1 MSKNRSEQLPHW
13 FNLEHYNCL
22 YKELTPN
29 NLYWEL
35 VARKRLINAYQKAP
49 ELFEDSPLI
58 DIWLLITSNKLAASG
73 LDFFEINVGE
83 NKRCSVEVGSMHLDI
98 ELSLKLPHSSSIKPL
113 SVVSLIDLTRRLELE
128 INDGE
133 RITQND
139 QILYMNDGK
148 FLLADVNSLQ
158 ICESEEFFLQF
169 DLQATDQDLL
179 QQLKDLLPKLRHQE
193 KNKEKRASFVRGD
206 ERKITSQH
214 LLPYLDLTF
223 WSQYCQ
229 VPLTA
234 KNIADALFPHWVD
247 RDEKFVRDTLKP
259 FSKKCLSEHFLQK
272 WKFLIDSKSL

>member
-1 MSKNRSEQLPHW
+1 MSKNGSEQLPNW
-13 FNLEHYNCL
+13 FNLEHYKAL
-22 YKELTPN
+22 YKGLTPN
-29 NLYWEL
+29 NLYWEV

-49 ELFEDSPLI
+49 ESFEHSPLI

-83 NKRCSVEVGSMHLDI
+83 NKRCSVEVGSMNLDI
-98 ELSLKLPHSSSIKPL
+98 ETPLKLPHSSSIEPL

-128 INDGE
+128 INDGWS
-133 RITQND
+133 ITRND
-139 QILYMNDGK
+139 QILYLNDGK
-148 FLLADVNSLQ
+148 FLLADVNALQ
-158 ICESEEFFLQF
+158 ICESEELFLKF
-169 DLQATDQDLL
+169 DLKATDQDLL
-179 QQLKDLLPKLRHQE
+179 QQLKDLLPKLRHQG
-193 KNKEKRASFVRGD
+193 KNKEKRTSFVRGD

-234 KNIADALFPHWVD
+234 KNIADALFPQWVD

-259 FSKKCLSEHFLQK
+259 FSQKCLSEHFLQK